1 MRFLRALILVAFLV
15 QARAAVD
22 PPTGPT
28 VFNFRR
34 ENVLGTSFD
43 LTVQAPE
50 ESMAKRAETATLEEI
65 ERLRK
70 ILSTYDSQ
78 SEISRLNA
86 TEKSVPCSRE
96 LIEVLTGYETWGQR
110 SQGAYSAQ
118 LGGVIQLWRE
128 SEKLDRLPDPS
139 ALAKVLPKPGMP
151 PWTIDR
157 VANTVTRTGGQALD
171 LNSLGKGYILG
182 QALRAAIARAPGV
195 RGLLLNLGG
204 DIRVWGMSPAGTS
217 FWKIGVADPRH
228 PGENSAPLTEIRLTD
243 RAISTSAAYERGF
256 RIGGKHYSHIFDPRT
271 GWPARGV
278 ASATV
283 VAPDNVA
290 ANALATM
297 LCVLPPKDGL
307 AVVANLIGVECLI
320 VGEDGEQF
328 RSPGFRA
335 LEQMPAKPASVGSK
349 WPEGFGVSLSV
360 SLKTFPGGRRPYV
373 VVWVEDG
380 RGKPVRTVTVW
391 ARNLSYLESLSEW
404 FQIRELSSE
413 EGSQSVTRATRQAG
427 RYTVIWD
434 GTDNQG
440 RPVDRG
446 DYTISLEV
454 AREHG
459 GHGVKSATIH
469 CGSEAVSTVIP
480 GTGEFG
486 DCPLKFGPLDDKP

>member
-1 MRFLRALILVAFLV
+1 MRFVPALLLVAFLV
-15 QARAAVD
+15 QGRAAVD
-22 PPTGPT
+22 LPAGPT

-34 ENVLGTSFD
+34 ENILGTSFD

-50 ESMAKRAETATLEEI
+50 ESMAKQAETAALEEI
-65 ERLRK
+65 ERLRR
-70 ILSTYDSQ
+70 ILSTYDSE
-78 SEISRLNA
+78 SEISHLNA
-86 TEKSVPCSRE
+86 TEKAMPCSRE
-96 LIEVLTGYETWGQR
+96 LIEVLTGYETWSQR

-128 SEKLDRLPDPS
+128 CEKLDRLPEPS
-139 ALAKVLPKPGMP
+139 ALAKSLPKPGIA

-157 VANTVTRTGGQALD
+157 TANTVMRTGGPALD

-182 QALRAAIARAPGV
+182 QALRAAIARAPGA

-204 DIRVWGMSPAGTS
+204 DIRVWGMSPAGTAS
-217 FWKIGVADPRH
+217 WKIGVADPRR

-243 RAISTSAAYERGF
+243 RAVSTSAAYERGF
-256 RIGGKHYSHIFDPRT
+256 RIGGKRYSHIIDPRT

-297 LCVLPPKDGL
+297 LCVLKPREGL
-307 AVVANLIGVECLI
+307 AVVADLIGVECLI

-335 LEQMPAKPASVGSK
+335 LEQTPAKPAPNGSK

-360 SLKTFPGGRRPYV
+360 ALKTFPGARRPYV

-380 RGKPVRTVTVW
+380 RGKPVKTVTVW

-427 RYTVIWD
+427 RYTVVWD

-469 CGSEAVSTVIP
+469 CGSEAAATVIP

-486 DCPLKFGPLDDKP
+486 DCPLKFGPLDEKP